1 MNIIILDPGYL
12 PSVVT
17 EPLITLPLSLS
28 PPPAAC
34 LFLLTLLLYVLW
46 MEVVEVRRYVLQER
60 GDSCPHARVSVHYGP
75 SFMAAGA
82 GVPLELVSGLVFMQ
96 AGRAL
101 QAR

>member
-1 MNIIILDPGYL
+1 MSASSFLLFFFILLLHPL
-12 PSVVT
+12 PCPTS
-17 EPLITLPLSLS
+17 
-28 PPPAAC
+28 PPAAC

-46 MEVVEVRRYVLQER
+46 MEVVEVQRYILQER
-60 GDSCPHARVSVHYGP
+60 GDLCPQAHVSVRYGP

-82 GVPLELVSGLVFMQ
+82 GVPLELVSGLVFTL